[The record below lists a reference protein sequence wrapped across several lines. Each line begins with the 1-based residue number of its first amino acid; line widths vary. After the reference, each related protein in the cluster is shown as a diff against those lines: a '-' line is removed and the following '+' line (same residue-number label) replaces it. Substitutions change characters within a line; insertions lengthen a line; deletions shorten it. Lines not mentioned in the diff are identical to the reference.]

1 MNNISPAPYKL
12 ISRPVLSRSMV
23 ASLTFS
29 FLTHVTA
36 FAFSY
41 NLNISPKEKYDQPLL
56 VELIDLPVK
65 PEVKQMAIREGVD
78 VTRGRKAVKKELGVK
93 NKISDTPAY
102 LSANSDLSQ
111 MASNE
116 RENAT
121 SPSLEAEATVSL
133 DSQELKY
140 VSYLSKIKSKI
151 EPQWHYPEKAQRI
164 GLQGKL
170 ALCFSIIR
178 DGHLDRI
185 ELLSS
190 SGHPLLDKEALKAVR
205 GAAPYYPLPDRLKIS
220 RLNILATFEYRISPY
235 SMSKFSQSPE
245 EESL

>member
-1 MNNISPAPYKL
+1 M
-12 ISRPVLSRSMV
+12 
-23 ASLTFS
+23 
-29 FLTHVTA
+29 
-36 FAFSY
+36 
-41 NLNISPKEKYDQPLL
+41 
-56 VELIDLPVK
+56 ELIDLPV
-65 PEVKQMAIREGVD
+65 ELDMKQMVKREGSDEKHVRE
-78 VTRGRKAVKKELGVK
+78 TIKKENRAK
-93 NKISDTPAY
+93 HKISDTPTY
-102 LSANSDLSQ
+102 LSAKSDRPRTISGE
-111 MASNE
+111 ME
-116 RENAT
+116 DIT
-121 SPSLEAEATVSL
+121 SSSSSLEAEATVSL

-140 VSYLSKIKSKI
+140 VSYLSKIKRKI
-151 EPQWHYPEKAQRI
+151 EPKWNYPEKAQSI

-235 SMSKFSQSPE
+235 SMSKFSQLPE